1 MPYTFQ
7 LLCFNESFT
16 TGEQKFQNTK
26 TNEELSI
33 HAEAEGIHEIEI
45 KRVAKKKNW
54 KLSHEMYT
62 EA

>member
-1 MPYTFQ
+1 MTPTVPYTFQ
-7 LLCFNESFT
+7 LVCYNTSFT

-45 KRVAKKKNW
+45 KRVTKKKN
-54 KLSHEMYT
+54 
-62 EA
+62 